1 MVDKKLLA
9 EKIDSEEKLN
19 AAVGT
24 AMPTSRM
31 HQNATFALN
40 GEHQL
45 TKKQPW
51 WHRREALRIQ
61 HGIYRTSVLTEAL
74 NCAWPGQFAVHVSRD
89 DPEQIAY
96 TASPEDGERDKQ
108 LRMSPGRFLRKHF
121 ILFSDKQIQDLEQT
135 HKADLDSSYL
145 VARTKEQIYK
155 VYTEMVGDTGCMRR
169 AAGHFPGGIHPSIVY
184 TGPGFGVAY
193 LQDKGKITARCV
205 IWVNPNKPEDKR
217 AVRIYGH
224 PTLRRK
230 LLADGFV
237 FKPLVGALVAK
248 VPILGHPNTYYMP
261 YLDGPE
267 GNQSDSQAGY
277 AKISGDYIELIGS
290 EEAQRLGQQAS
301 YTRSTSGMVQLMPP
315 PVEQNIVSILSGKTY
330 RKYAD
335 RCVNCVVIDSQSP
348 EGRMGQASS
357 SEAISSGLVRATFLT
372 AGVHGTDTHTVFA
385 APNIVDSGYVV
396 NSLSRAV
403 LGMSLLD
410 VAYYPAGTWARQVV
424 AESGTNRVMK
434 KEDAF
439 TVLDEVAGSDLKF
452 YHVTK
457 PLPAK
462 TTHVK
467 ATPIAPGHPVL
478 WIHKQRPTLKV
489 FGTRT
494 YFDAVW
500 HRKKFAVLTGTN
512 EVVRATQ
519 VRRVPVLGTEIVVPR
534 AAPRQAFV
542 PFVTEEIVRNYFR
555 NSPLRVTRATDLA
568 ASMMAALFNNVHIW
582 RERELEHWRPNW
594 SEIAEFHAN
603 RTRSETYPQEAR
615 IFRILKNEV
624 DNVR

>member
-19 AAVGT
+19 AAAGT

-31 HQNATFALN
+31 HLNANFALN

-45 TKKQPW
+45 AKKQPW
-51 WHRREALRIQ
+51 WHRRETLRIQ

-145 VARTKEQIYK
+145 VARTKESIYK

-169 AAGHFPGGIHPSIVY
+169 EARHFPGGIHPSIVY

-193 LQDKGKITARCV
+193 LQGGGKITARCV
-205 IWVNPNKPEDKR
+205 IWVNPDNPEDKR

-237 FKPLVGALVAK
+237 FKPLVGAKVAK
-248 VPILGHPNTYYMP
+248 VAVPGYADHYYMP

-267 GNQSDSQAGY
+267 GNQSDGQAGY
-277 AKISGDYIELIGS
+277 AKVSGDYIELIGS
-290 EEAQRLGQQAS
+290 EEAQRLGRQAS
-301 YTRSTSGMVQLMPP
+301 YTRGTSGVIQLMPP
-315 PVEQNIVSILSGKTY
+315 PVEVEVTSILSGAIY

-335 RCVNCVVIDSQSP
+335 SCLPCVVFDDAHP
-348 EGRMGQASS
+348 NGREGLAPRAEVTAAHFVSASYVTAS
-357 SEAISSGLVRATFLT
+357 GTINMVHASRDRVEGGYVMNEHARHLLGLV
-372 AGVHGTDTHTVFA
+372 
-385 APNIVDSGYVV
+385 
-396 NSLSRAV
+396 
-403 LGMSLLD
+403 LLD
-410 VAYYPAGTWARQVV
+410 VAYYPAGTWSRNAVS
-424 AESGTNRVMK
+424 EFGTNRVMK
-434 KEDAF
+434 KEDSFA
-439 TVLDEVAGSDLKF
+439 VLDEVAGSDMKF

-494 YFDAVW
+494 YFDTVW

-542 PFVTEEIVRNYFR
+542 PFVTEELVRNYFR
-555 NSPLRVTRATDLA
+555 NSPLRITRATDLA
-568 ASMMAALFNNVHIW
+568 AGIMSALFSNVHIW
-582 RERELEHWRPNW
+582 RGRELEHWRPSW
-594 SEIAEFHAN
+594 PEIAEFHAD
-603 RTRSETYPQEAR
+603 RARSETYPQEAR
-615 IFRILKNEV
+615 IFRILKSEV